1 MMLGAG
7 ESPTPS
13 VHTIILRDDYPFPP
27 ERFGALMNPPI
38 FERLEK
44 A

>member
-13 VHTIILRDDYPFPP
+13 VHAIILRDDYPFPP
-27 ERFGALMNPPI
+27 ERFGAGPLPHLSPAN
-38 FERLEK
+38 